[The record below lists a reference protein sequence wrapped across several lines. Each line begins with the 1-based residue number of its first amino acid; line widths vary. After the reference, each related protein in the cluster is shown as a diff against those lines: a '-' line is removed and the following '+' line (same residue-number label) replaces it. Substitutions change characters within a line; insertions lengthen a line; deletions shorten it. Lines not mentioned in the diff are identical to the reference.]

1 MASHFNVVAFEA
13 QCNEVLA
20 TLGNPRTRMMYKT
33 AMEQFVEWWQREGGD
48 LPLEGSL
55 VEAYIGVLID
65 SGYSKATANQ
75 RLSAI
80 KKAVGHA
87 ADAGTIDLAIA
98 RDIVRI
104 SGFSKKLHES
114 GRFLTTREA
123 EALINAPYASDAKGA
138 RDRAL
143 LALLLG
149 CALRSGE
156 AVKIQLDEIQK
167 HGSDWVLTNVVGTR
181 GNVRTVLIPDWA
193 KKALDAWIG
202 ISQIRNGAVFR
213 AVDRSG
219 NIADRPISS
228 HSILPLV
235 AEYGKLVGMEV
246 KPRDLRRTCAQ
257 LCRSGGGELEQ
268 IQLLLD
274 HASIQTT
281 ERFLGRKQ
289 TVLSAPN
296 GRLQMRWYGHERAS

>member
-1 MASHFNVVAFEA
+1 MDLHFSADAFET
-13 QCNEVLA
+13 QSNQVLA
-20 TLGNPRTRMMYKT
+20 SLKNAHTRMMYKR
-33 AMEQFVEWWQREGGD
+33 AMVQFLDWWRRRGD
-48 LPLEGSL
+48 LSLDRSL
-55 VEAYIGVLID
+55 VEAYLGLLTG
-65 SGYSKATANQ
+65 SGYSEATANQ

-80 KKAVGHA
+80 KKAISHA
-87 ADAGTIDLAIA
+87 ADMGAMNLAIA

-104 SGFSKKLHES
+104 SGFSRKFHES
-114 GRFLTTREA
+114 GRFLTRREA
-123 EALINAPYASDAKGA
+123 EALINAPYASGAKGA

-156 AVKIQLDEIQK
+156 AVKIQLDEIQRQ
-167 HGSDWVLTNVVGTR
+167 GSDWVLTNVVGSR

-193 KKALDAWIG
+193 KKALDLWIG
-202 ISQIRNGAVFR
+202 ISEIRSGAVFR

-219 NIADRPISS
+219 IIANRPISA

-235 AEYGKLVGMEV
+235 AEYGKLVGIEV

-257 LCRSGGGELEQ
+257 LCRNGGGELEQ

-296 GRLQMRWYGHERAS
+296 GRLRMRWHSHERAS

>member
-1 MASHFNVVAFEA
+1 MVHHFNASAFEA
-13 QCNEVLA
+13 QCNEVLTSLA
-20 TLGNPRTRMMYKT
+20 NPRTRVMYKT
-33 AMEQFVEWWQREGGD
+33 AMEQFLNWWQRKGGN
-48 LPLEGSL
+48 LPLERSL
-55 VEAYIGVLID
+55 VEAYISVLTH
-65 SGYSKATANQ
+65 SGYSEATANQ

-80 KKAVGHA
+80 KKLVSHA
-87 ADAGTIDLAIA
+87 ADAGTMHLSIA
-98 RDIVRI
+98 RDILRI
-104 SGFSKKLHES
+104 SGFSKRIPES
-114 GRFLTTREA
+114 GRFLTTTQA
-123 EALINAPYASDAKGA
+123 EALINAPYASGAKGA

-156 AVKIQLDEIQK
+156 AVKIQFNEIQRQ
-167 HGSDWVLTNVVGTR
+167 GSDWVLTNVVGSR
-181 GNVRTVLIPDWA
+181 GNVRTVLIPHWA
-193 KKALDAWIG
+193 KKALDAWIE

-219 NIADRPISS
+219 NIADRPISP

-235 AEYGKLVGMEV
+235 SEYGKLVGIEV

-257 LCRSGGGELEQ
+257 LCRNGGGELEQ

-289 TVLSAPN
+289 TALSAPN
-296 GRLQMRWYGHERAS
+296 GRLQMRWYDHERAS